1 VIDLKQLRDPEYVE
15 ALERAAVDKRM
26 PFDVAG
32 LVAADVERREV
43 EQRVTELRADKK
55 AVSDGFRSATPDE
68 REQLKERSNAISAEL
83 EGLEER
89 LREVEAR
96 VHDLALQAPSIP
108 DPIVPVGETDQDN
121 EELYQW
127 GTPRQQV
134 DGMRDHVELVE
145 LLGLAEFERAVK
157 VAGARAY
164 ALSGK
169 GALLGRALLDLALDL
184 TTARGFRPVIA
195 PVLVTEEA
203 MVGTGY
209 FPLGVEDAYKTDRED
224 RYLVGT
230 SEVSLVSL
238 YRDEVLDASTFPI
251 RDAGLS
257 SCFRRE
263 AGAHG
268 KDTRGLYR
276 VHQFEKVEQVIITH
290 ADRDASA
297 KEHALLR
304 QNAEL
309 LLQALEL
316 PYRVAL
322 ACTGDMGQ
330 GQVLKHEI
338 ETWMPSRGAYS
349 ETHSCSSFYDFQG
362 RRSNIRY
369 RDEDGKMQ
377 FAFTLNNTALAIP
390 RAIIPLVEHYQQDDG
405 SVVVPTAL
413 RPYLNGAEV
422 LTPDTRTEELV
433 KSPIDIPEPPAG
445 L

>member
-1 VIDLKQLRDPEYVE
+1 MIDLKQLRDDDYVE
-15 ALERAAVDKRM
+15 ALQKAAVDKRM

-32 LVAADVERREV
+32 LVAADAERRAL
-43 EQRVTELRADKK
+43 EQQVTQLRAEKK
-55 AVSDGFRSATPDE
+55 VVSDGFRSATPEE

-83 EGLEER
+83 DGLEAR
-89 LREVEAR
+89 LRDVEEQ
-96 VHDLALQAPSIP
+96 VHHLALLAPSIP
-108 DPIVPVGETDQDN
+108 DPVVPVGETDADN

-127 GTPRQQV
+127 GEPRV
-134 DGMRDHVELVE
+134 LADGMRDHVELVE

-184 TTARGFRPVIA
+184 VTIRGFRPVIA

-238 YRDEVLDASTFPI
+238 YHGEVLDPASFPI
-251 RDAGLS
+251 REAGLS

-276 VHQFEKVEQVIITH
+276 VHQFEKVEQVVITA
-290 ADRDASA
+290 ADHDASVR
-297 KEHALLR
+297 EHALLR

-349 ETHSCSSFYDFQG
+349 ETHSCSSFHDFQG

-390 RAIIPLVEHYQQDDG
+390 RALIPLVEHHQQDDG
-405 SVVVPTAL
+405 SVVVPAAL
-413 RPYLNGAEV
+413 RPYLNGVEL
-422 LTPDTRTEELV
+422 LTPDTAPEDLVRTPIEL
-433 KSPIDIPEPPAG
+433 PEPPTG